1 MKRIVLVSGLIA
13 GLIVSTFM
21 VCSTAYCYAT
31 QQFEGSI
38 WVGYASMLL
47 AFSLVF
53 VGIKNYRD
61 KHKNGVISFGQA
73 FKVGLLISLVAST
86 VYVVVWTIDY
96 YVFVPDFM
104 EVYSTRMIEK
114 AKASGETAANIQ
126 EEIAMIQ
133 QSAGIYKSPLGV
145 IAFTYFEILPVGL
158 LVTLISALILKRK
171 QAVAG

>member
-1 MKRIVLVSGLIA
+1 MKRIVLICGLIA
-13 GLIVSTFM
+13 GAIVSTFM
-21 VCSTAYCYAT
+21 VCSIAICYANGS
-31 QQFEGSI
+31 FEGNI

-61 KHKNGVISFGQA
+61 KQNNGVISFGKA

-86 VYVVVWTIDY
+86 VYVAVWLIDY

-104 EVYSTRMIEK
+104 DVYTSHMIEK
-114 AKASGETAANIQ
+114 AKESGETAAKIQ
-126 EEIAMIQ
+126 EDIAKME
-133 QSAGIYKSPLGV
+133 QSAKLYETPIGV

-158 LVTLISALILKRK
+158 IVTLISALILKRK
-171 QAVAG
+171 TAVTA